1 MSVSTH
7 DAFIPTFVQMLS
19 CQRAILDKAAAY
31 AEAQKIDESVLLNA
45 RLFPNMLPFK
55 KQIQILTDF
64 CNRAAARL
72 SGSEI
77 PSASDTEE
85 TFEEL
90 KTRITAT
97 LDFIS
102 TLKPEKFEGA
112 ENRTYEIPM
121 GGDRKMEM
129 TGQNY
134 LFHFVLPN
142 VVFHAATAYGI
153 LRHNGLEIGKLD
165 FMQPPE

>member
-1 MSVSTH
+1 MSVSTY
-7 DAFIPTFVQMLS
+7 DACIPTFVQILR
-19 CQRAILDKAAAY
+19 CQQAILGKAEAYAAAK
-31 AEAQKIDESVLLNA
+31 KIDESVLMSA
-45 RLFPNMLPFK
+45 RLYPDMFPFK

-77 PSASDTEE
+77 PSHPDTEE
-85 TFEEL
+85 NLSQL
-90 KTRITAT
+90 KQRIAAT
-97 LDFIS
+97 LEFVS
-102 TLKPEKFEGA
+102 GLKAEKFEGS
-112 ENRTYEIPM
+112 ESKTYEIPM
-121 GGDRKMEM
+121 GGDKKMEM

-134 LFHFVLPN
+134 LFHFVMPN

>member
-1 MSVSTH
+1 MSVSTF
-7 DAFIPTFVQMLS
+7 DACIPTFIQILT
-19 CQRAILDKAAAY
+19 CQRAILDKAESYAA
-31 AEAQKIDESVLLNA
+31 ARKIDESVLLNA
-45 RLFPNMLPFK
+45 RLFPDMFPFK

-77 PSASDTEE
+77 PSSDDTEE
-85 TFEEL
+85 SFSEL
-90 KTRITAT
+90 KQRVTAT

-102 TLKPEKFEGA
+102 RLDPEQFQGSETK
-112 ENRTYEIPM
+112 TYEIPL
-121 GGDRKMEM
+121 GGDKKKEM
-129 TGQNY
+129 SGQNY

-153 LRHNGLEIGKLD
+153 LRHNGLQVGKLD

>member
-7 DAFIPTFVQMLS
+7 DACIPTFVQMLS
-19 CQRAILDKAAAY
+19 CQRAILDKAEAY
-31 AEAQKIDESVLLNA
+31 AAARKIDESVLLNA
-45 RLFPNMLPFK
+45 RLYPDMFPFK
-55 KQIQILTDF
+55 RQIQILTDF
-64 CNRAAARL
+64 CSRAAARL

-77 PSASDTEE
+77 PSNPDTEE
-85 TFEEL
+85 TFAEL
-90 KTRITAT
+90 KKRISAT

-102 TLKPEKFEGA
+102 TLKPEQFEGS
-112 ENRTYEIPM
+112 ETKTFEIPL
-121 GGDRKMEM
+121 GGDKKMEM
-129 TGQNY
+129 TGKNY

-142 VVFHAATAYGI
+142 VVFHAATAFGI

>member
-1 MSVSTH
+1 MAVSTY
-7 DAFIPTFVQMLS
+7 DAFIPTFAQMLS

-31 AEAQKIDESVLLNA
+31 AQARKIDESVLLNA
-45 RLFPNMLPFK
+45 RLFPDMFPYS

-77 PSASDTEE
+77 PSNTDTEE
-85 TFEEL
+85 SFAEL
-90 KTRITAT
+90 KARITAT

-102 TLKPEKFEGA
+102 GLKPEQFEGA
-112 ENRTYEIPM
+112 ESKTYEIPM
-121 GGDRKMEM
+121 GGDRKTEM
-129 TGQNY
+129 TGQDY

>member
-1 MSVSTH
+1 MSVSIH
-7 DAFIPTFVQMLS
+7 DSCIPTFVQMLS
-19 CQRAILDKAAAY
+19 CQRAILEK
-31 AEAQKIDESVLLNA
+31 AEAHAKARKIDESVLLNA
-45 RLFPNMLPFK
+45 RLFPDMFPFK

-77 PSASDTEE
+77 PSSSDTEE
-85 TFEEL
+85 SFAEL
-90 KTRITAT
+90 KERVSKT
-97 LDFIS
+97 LSFVTS
-102 TLKPEKFEGA
+102 LKPEQFEGA
-112 ENRTYEIPM
+112 EAKTFEIPM
-121 GGDRKMEM
+121 GGDKKMEM
-129 TGQNY
+129 TGQSY

-153 LRHNGLEIGKLD
+153 LRHSGLEIGKIN

>member
-1 MSVSTH
+1 MPVSTH
-7 DAFIPTFVQMLS
+7 DSCIPTFVQMLS
-19 CQRAILDKAAAY
+19 CQRAILEKAEAYAAAR
-31 AEAQKIDESVLLNA
+31 KIDESVLLNA
-45 RLFPNMLPFK
+45 RLFPDMFPFK

-77 PSASDTEE
+77 PQCPDTEE
-85 TFEEL
+85 SFAEL
-90 KTRITAT
+90 KERISKT
-97 LDFIS
+97 LAFVTS
-102 TLKPEKFEGA
+102 LKPEQFEGA
-112 ENRTYEIPM
+112 EEKAFEIPM
-121 GGDRKMEM
+121 GGDKKMEM
-129 TGQNY
+129 TGQDY

-153 LRHNGLEIGKLD
+153 LRNSGLEIGKLD